1 MAIITCLDCSH
12 EISDEAA
19 ICVYCGRPNSP
30 NGKGDSINSP
40 WGSVNAAK
48 TPINVFALAM
58 MACTAVLGASAPFI
72 DSEFSLGAFKY
83 SIHAFLAVTT
93 MFFLSLLFC
102 RKGIYHPSDLG
113 NAKTEVLKE
122 MGKDEPRL
130 AAAIIF
136 IMLLAYGG
144 YQYQASRDKPEPEQ
158 ANKTDHVENN
168 DTENKQK
175 MGGPLKGYLSLPLG

>member
-1 MAIITCLDCSH
+1 MAIITCLDCNH

-19 ICVYCGRPNSP
+19 ICVHCGRPNSAD
-30 NGKGDSINSP
+30 GKGSSINSP

-72 DSEFSLGAFKY
+72 DGKFSLIAFTY
-83 SIHAFLAVTT
+83 SIHAFLAVAT

-113 NAKTEVLKE
+113 SAKPEVLAE

-130 AAAIIF
+130 AAAIIC

-144 YQYQASRDKPEPEQ
+144 YQAHMS
-158 ANKTDHVENN
+158 
-168 DTENKQK
+168 
-175 MGGPLKGYLSLPLG
+175 G

>member
-19 ICVYCGRPNSP
+19 ICVHCGRPNSP
-30 NGKGDSINSP
+30 DGKGGSINSP
-40 WGSVNAAK
+40 WGAVNAAR

-58 MACTAVLGASAPFI
+58 MACTAVLGVSAQFI
-72 DSEFSLGAFKY
+72 DTEGSLEAFTY
-83 SIHAFLAVTT
+83 SIHAFLAVAT

-113 NAKTEVLKE
+113 NVRTEVLNE

-130 AAAIIF
+130 AAALIF
-136 IMLLAYGG
+136 IVLLAYGG
-144 YQYQASRDKPEPEQ
+144 YQAYKSYQADKANEPE
-158 ANKTDHVENN
+158 NKATCLIYRV
-168 DTENKQK
+168 Q
-175 MGGPLKGYLSLPLG
+175 

>member
-1 MAIITCLDCSH
+1 MAIITCLDCNH
-12 EISDEAA
+12 EISDKAA
-19 ICVYCGRPNSP
+19 MCVHCGRPNSP
-30 NGKGDSINSP
+30 DGKGDSINSP

-72 DSEFSLGAFKY
+72 DGSCSLTAFTY
-83 SIHAFLAVTT
+83 SIHAFLAVAT

-113 NAKTEVLKE
+113 NVKTEVLSE

-130 AAAIIF
+130 AAAIILMVF
-136 IMLLAYGG
+136 LAYGG
-144 YQYQASRDKPEPEQ
+144 YQGYQAYEEKNPGNKEADSTSNCLPNEK
-158 ANKTDHVENN
+158 ANAN
-168 DTENKQK
+168 
-175 MGGPLKGYLSLPLG
+175 